1 MSVNYSRGSSSS
13 SSSNSSRILVV
24 SLMILELST
33 CLNHGGVSAFSTFG
47 RGSIVSSSSA
57 SSVSSWTKLNQQ
69 AGEMSSDT
77 ASMASSASSSTAVN
91 GENVNG
97 SSSSSSE
104 VLAPKTFREAE
115 LIGLRLMQEAKY
127 EDAIAA
133 FKKGMAL
140 PGSKKDVIRK
150 QSLAGPSPV
159 GGAAGGREGGVVMI
173 LDEFEYQAAHYNIA
187 CAYSKLDRIP
197 DAVVSLGKAID
208 YGFNNLDTMKADPDL
223 RSIQGSPE
231 FQVLMKKHETK
242 SFNP

>member
-1 MSVNYSRGSSSS
+1 M
-13 SSSNSSRILVV
+13 V

-97 SSSSSSE
+97 SSSSSPE

-133 FKKGMAL
+133 FKKGMTL

-231 FQVLMKKHETK
+231 FQALMKKHETK
-242 SFNP
+242 SFNPFTFFGGKK